1 MTVAQRTGVGF
12 SGSGWLRE
20 RAALVADWSP
30 AVWLFWALLGGSILA
45 LAAAPWPAAAKF
57 HAILHGLCAQRPSHS
72 FALGGT
78 NLPFD
83 ARMTGIYGGALVT
96 MLFLSARGRWRAVRR
111 PTTPLVLAL
120 VAFAVAMGVDGVNS
134 TLQDFRLPYLYPP
147 NNHLRLITGLL
158 MGVALGVTMMYLLG
172 VTLWTWVRD
181 EPALGGWRE
190 LAGLLALVGGFYLLV
205 VSGWGWLYLPLAIAL
220 ATGAVLVVLTLALCF
235 LTLAYGRENRAARP
249 ADLAGF
255 ATLALV
261 LGYAV
266 MALIAAARFY
276 LELSLGVTLP
286 G

>member
-1 MTVAQRTGVGF
+1 MV
-12 SGSGWLRE
+12 
-20 RAALVADWSP
+20 
-30 AVWLFWALLGGSILA
+30 
-45 LAAAPWPAAAKF
+45 
-57 HAILHGLCAQRPSHS
+57 
-72 FALGGT
+72 
-78 NLPFD
+78 
-83 ARMTGIYGGALVT
+83 
-96 MLFLSARGRWRAVRR
+96 
-111 PTTPLVLAL
+111 
-120 VAFAVAMGVDGVNS
+120 
-134 TLQDFRLPYLYPP
+134 
-147 NNHLRLITGLL
+147 
-158 MGVALGVTMMYLLG
+158 YLLG

-181 EPALGGWRE
+181 EAALGGWRE
-190 LAGLLALVGGFYLLV
+190 LAVLLALVGGFYLLV

-235 LTLAYGRENRAARP
+235 LILAYGRENRAARP